1 MGRDTKLQSKR
12 VQVHTEAVT
21 PITLQLIKD
30 LSKQDFVKD
39 FHLAGGT
46 ALALQIGHRLSVD
59 LDFFSLSE
67 FNPRSWLNKLGKL
80 GEVSNIQIGESNL
93 LCFINGVKVEFI
105 YFAYPP
111 KHPYTEMLGLKL
123 LDPVDIGMLKL
134 LAIVG
139 RNRKKDILDLYCIDK
154 DVMPLKK
161 LFQEFISSFDE
172 GDINLLKQVE
182 LLFDEKQ
189 IEKSEMPVM
198 LREVEWK
205 EAYLHVKR
213 VIGEEIARLVRS
225 EMQLPSL

>member
-1 MGRDTKLQSKR
+1 

-30 LSKQDFVKD
+30 LSKQYFIKD

-59 LDFFSLSE
+59 LDCFSLSE
-67 FNPRSWLNKLGKL
+67 FNPRAWLNKLGKI

-134 LAIVG
+134 LAIVVGIG
-139 RNRKKDILDLYCIDK
+139 RRIYW
-154 DVMPLKK
+154 
-161 LFQEFISSFDE
+161 IS
-172 GDINLLKQVE
+172 IV
-182 LLFDEKQ
+182 
-189 IEKSEMPVM
+189 
-198 LREVEWK
+198 
-205 EAYLHVKR
+205 
-213 VIGEEIARLVRS
+213 
-225 EMQLPSL
+225 